1 MAFEVVVKSWVTHKV
16 SSFRRRRSRDK
27 QALEATKL
35 KPIAL
40 AGASNGFS
48 GRSQLCSSFAR
59 TQTRI
64 LRFEANI
71 EVVKAAGDPQIETS
85 NGFGSSAIAPLRRD
99 VKHHDN
105 DLGQW
110 KPCAMCS
117 RCVLRQDS
125 KRFAEFCSL
134 DCKTAAYLDVK
145 AANCGA

>member
-1 MAFEVVVKSWVTHKV
+1 MAFEVAVKSWVAHKISRV
-16 SSFRRRRSRDK
+16 RRRRDK

-48 GRSQLCSSFAR
+48 GRSQLCNSFAR

-64 LRFEANI
+64 LRYEAHI
-71 EVVKAAGDPQIETS
+71 EVTKADGGPQAEAS
-85 NGFGSSAIAPLRRD
+85 HGFASSGIAPLRRD
-99 VKHHDN
+99 VSHQDG
-105 DLGQW
+105 LGQW

-117 RCVLRQDS
+117 RHVLRQDS

-145 AANCGA
+145 AAGCDG